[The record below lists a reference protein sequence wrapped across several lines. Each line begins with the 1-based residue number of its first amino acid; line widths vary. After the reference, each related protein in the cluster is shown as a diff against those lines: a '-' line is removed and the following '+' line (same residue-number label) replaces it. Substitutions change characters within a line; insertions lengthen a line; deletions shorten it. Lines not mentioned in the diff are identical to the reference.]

1 MEREDILIY
10 VDNIRGND
18 VHDGIHQPV
27 KTADRAF
34 SLLPPYWYG
43 RAEIIFEATNREYPI
58 TTSAV
63 YFGIPVGPDA
73 SSLVIRGGYAPDE
86 DFPEVIASGGSRVDE
101 IRTNLDIP
109 PDRLIGAVLT
119 RLSGTGSPV
128 GTATLVRGN
137 SAGPDSTI
145 LLQRAIGPIVA
156 GETFAVQRPAVTLK
170 PDPSPHYPSP
180 AEAGQALNLT
190 SHDARSLNLKL
201 VGIKFAPFEGR
212 GLNLLNVRA
221 QCDTCEFW
229 LQGSSSRSTTFYVHT
244 NSRIQGGIETDLL
257 RAQAG
262 VYIHSNGPSNIVWA
276 VRDSVL
282 GGHLTFDRI
291 SVRASQGGVFV
302 PKSLEA
308 REAAIQILTGGSAL
322 AEVEGWGTAT
332 NRARIRNVA
341 TRTRSGQ
348 PDGDG
353 LRVFNGGVVNSP
365 LAAINLDIFGCNR
378 DAIRLDM
385 GSLASFGLPGGPTGL
400 VTTGAN
406 NGGFGM
412 NVRNASRALVGSDTD
427 LHGANHSATVVTND
441 VALDDVAQPGGWEA
455 VTANSPPVGNRLSSV
470 RRNT

>member
-1 MEREDILIY
+1 MEREDITIH

-18 VHDGIHQPV
+18 AHDGVHQSV

-34 SLLPPYWYG
+34 SLLPPSWYG
-43 RAEIIFEATNREYPI
+43 RAEIIFEVTNREYPI

-63 YFGIPVGPDA
+63 YFGTPVGSEA
-73 SSLVIRGGYAPDE
+73 SSLVIRGGYASDE
-86 DFPEVIASGGSRVDE
+86 DFPEVIASSGSRVDE
-101 IRTNLDIP
+101 INTNLDIP

-128 GTATLVRGN
+128 GTATMIRGN

-145 LLQRAIGPIVA
+145 FLQRAIDRIEA
-156 GETFAVQRPAVTLK
+156 GDTFAVQRPAVTLK

-180 AEAGQALNLT
+180 AAAGQALNLT
-190 SHDARSLNLKL
+190 SHDARSPNLKL

-212 GLNLLNVRA
+212 SLNFLNVRA
-221 QCDTCEFW
+221 QCDTCEFL
-229 LQGSSSRSTTFYVHT
+229 LQASSVRSTTFSLHT
-244 NSRIQGGIETDLL
+244 NSRIQAGIETDPL
-257 RAQAG
+257 RSQAG
-262 VYIHSNGPSNIVWA
+262 VYIHSNGPSNLVWA

-282 GGHLTFDRI
+282 GGHLTFDQI

-308 REAAIQILTGGSAL
+308 RESPIQILAGGSAL
-322 AEVEGWGTAT
+322 AEIEGWGTAT
-332 NRARIRNVA
+332 NKARIRNVA
-341 TRTRSGQ
+341 TRSRTGQ

-353 LRVFNGGVVNSP
+353 LRVFNGGVLNSP
-365 LAAINLDIFGCNR
+365 LAPINLDISGCNR

-385 GSLASFGLPGGPTGL
+385 GSLASFGPPNGLTGL

-406 NGGFGM
+406 NGVFGM
-412 NVRNASRALVGSDTD
+412 NVRNASRALVGLDTD
-427 LHGANHSATVVTND
+427 LHGAHHSATVVTND
-441 VALDDVAQPGGWEA
+441 VALDDVAQPRGWGA
-455 VTANSPPVGNRLSSV
+455 VTDVSPPVGNRLSSV